1 MDLVEACL
9 ADDEAAALDLVSSV
23 DRTQHRRVYAATKI
37 AIARWVRRHAPT
49 PEWAR
54 AGIRLNAIAP
64 GATKTQFFGTGAD
77 DKPWHEHIPTGA
89 FATPEQIAAWIVM
102 MLGDAAE
109 AMAGSVVYVD
119 GGLDARRRTDA
130 WPAPPIDPSSA
141 ERGSGLRRLLRRG

>member
-1 MDLVEACL
+1 
-9 ADDEAAALDLVSSV
+9 LVSPV

-130 WPAPPIDPSSA
+130 WPASPIDPSSA